1 MGVGS
6 WHEWMHHGRHFFP
19 RLDPSPMAMRDAWG
33 TFARLLVCLFSSSA
47 LIISILVISKQ
58 GFALTAGP

>member
-1 MGVGS
+1 MADP
-6 WHEWMHHGRHFFP
+6 FFP
-19 RLDPSPMAMRDAWG
+19 DYLDPSPMAMRDAWG
-33 TFARLLVCLFSSSA
+33 TFARLLVCPFSSSA